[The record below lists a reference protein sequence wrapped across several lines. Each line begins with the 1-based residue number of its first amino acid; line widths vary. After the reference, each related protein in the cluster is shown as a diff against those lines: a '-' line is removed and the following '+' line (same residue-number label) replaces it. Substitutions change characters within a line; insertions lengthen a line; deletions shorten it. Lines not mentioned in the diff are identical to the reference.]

1 MYLINTVSGEGI
13 KFDYAEFVNQSP
25 REWDDFTTMWLFDG
39 TISDKDTPDRMDT
52 SLIQLLG
59 QDDYKKLLAHTPD
72 KFSNLLDQL
81 GMNHGYVIQPVTKY
95 EHSAVKYFRGSGYGW
110 DYSICGLIFVPIA
123 KIKEYFAIKDFNSN
137 IKQQV
142 LTRFDNE
149 LDTFNDFVN
158 GDVFALTYYPNAKDL
173 TNYETIS
180 DIYLAQ
186 GDCFDE
192 ATAIKYANGTF
203 ELNTMENWVL
213 AKPVVKTTLVPDI
226 Q

>member
-1 MYLINTVSGEGI
+1 MYLINTISGEGI
-13 KFDYAEFVNQSP
+13 KFDYEEFINQSS

-39 TISDKDTPDRMDT
+39 TISDKGTPDRMDT
-52 SLIQLLG
+52 GLIQLLG

-81 GMNHGYVIQPVTKY
+81 GMKHGYVIQPITKY
-95 EHSAVKYFRGSGYGW
+95 EHSAIKYFRGTGYGW

-123 KIKEYFAIKDFNSN
+123 KIKEYFAIKDINPN

-142 LTRFDNE
+142 LNRFDNE
-149 LDTFNDFVN
+149 LDAFTNFVN
-158 GDVFALTYYPNAKDL
+158 GDVFTLTYYPNAKDL

-180 DIYLAQ
+180 NIYLAQ

-213 AKPVVKTTLVPDI
+213 AKTVVKTTLVPDI

>member
-13 KFDYAEFVNQSP
+13 KFDYDEFVNQSP
-25 REWDDFTTMWLFDG
+25 RKWDDFTTMWLFDG
-39 TISDKDTPDRMDT
+39 TISDKGTPDLMET
-52 SLIQLLG
+52 GLIQLLG
-59 QDDYKKLLAHTPD
+59 QDDYKKLLTHTPD

-81 GMNHGYVIQPVTKY
+81 GMNHGYVIQPITKY
-95 EHSAVKYFRGSGYGW
+95 EHSTIKYFRGSGYGW

-149 LDTFNDFVN
+149 LDTFTDFVN

-192 ATAIKYANGTF
+192 ATAVKYANGAF